1 MTGCPE
7 PEWQGYFYPR
17 SPCGERLT
25 QSAMMFAICLFLST
39 FPLRGTSSRRLLLS
53 GVPQKFLSTFPLR
66 GTSSKLSI
74 TKNRLFG
81 ISIHVPLAGNVRRR
95 RVLTHLQAYFYPRSP
110 CGERLSLFALTA
122 TQSHFYP
129 RSPCGERPS
138 NHAGL
143 RAFLYFYPR
152 SPCGER
158 RKYYADAY
166 TALAHF
172 YPRSPCG
179 ERRQTVTDYC
189 HLFAKVLV
197 TVNIQFWQRG

>member
-110 CGERLSLFALTA
+110 CGER
-122 TQSHFYP
+122 
-129 RSPCGERPS
+129 
-138 NHAGL
+138 
-143 RAFLYFYPR
+143 
-152 SPCGER
+152 